1 MTATLPPPAAATET
15 PRAPGGRPAP
25 EPSRRRASRAR
36 HVLLRTPG
44 KLWALGTALVLLSI
58 AWGGLGALIATQHS
72 AAADSVASGNERLT
86 LESRHLY
93 QSIADA
99 DATITAAY
107 LASPTP
113 GLPQLQR
120 YEVDLST
127 AHGDLSVLQA
137 AAGNSPAVGPA
148 LASLSNS
155 LALYAEYIGEAKTEY
170 AMGFPLTGGSF
181 LSVASEQAHLA
192 LLPAANA
199 VFTRENA
206 DLDAANGRATGLP
219 TMIGLLALAV
229 AAGAFFVWAQRW
241 LTRRTNRMF
250 SPGLVIASLA
260 LLGSALWVL
269 VAFAGGR
276 SDLDGGISHGSGPA
290 QNLALAS
297 IGVQQIRGDSV
308 LNVIS
313 RSGSTSFA
321 DDFTAASKEVD
332 GWLGAAGTAQDNAG
346 DAALVA
352 ATQRDA
358 TAWYGVNRQ
367 VYAAGHSAN
376 YAEERNLVIGTGTG
390 TTATGYSLLEADFSR
405 AINADQAVFA
415 SAAASG
421 ASELDPLA
429 GLLAAS
435 AAVMVLGCGWAI
447 SRRLAEYR

>member
-1 MTATLPPPAAATET
+1 MTATLPPPAAAPPTLG
-15 PRAPGGRPAP
+15 APGARPVP
-25 EPSRRRASRAR
+25 ERARRASRAR
-36 HVLLRTPG
+36 RVLLHTPG
-44 KLWALGTALVLLSI
+44 KLWALGAVLVLLSV
-58 AWGGLGALIATQHS
+58 AWGVLGALVASQHS
-72 AAADSVASGNERLT
+72 SAADSVASGNERLA

-93 QSIADA
+93 QSVADA

-113 GLPQLQR
+113 GLPQLDR
-120 YEVDLST
+120 YELDLST

-148 LASLSNS
+148 LNRINNG
-155 LALYAEYIGEAKTEY
+155 LALYAGYIGEAKAAY
-170 AMGFPLTGGSF
+170 ATGYPLTGGSF
-181 LSVASEQAHLA
+181 LQTASEEAHLT

-199 VFTRENA
+199 VFTEENA
-206 DLDAANGRATGLP
+206 NLDAANGQATGLP

-229 AAGAFFVWAQRW
+229 VAGVAFVWAQRW

-250 SPGLVIASLA
+250 SPGLVIAFLV
-260 LLGSALWVL
+260 LLGSALWVV
-269 VAFAGGR
+269 VAFIGGR
-276 SDLDGGISHGSGPA
+276 SDLDNGISHGSGPA

-313 RSGSTSFA
+313 RSGTTSFA
-321 DDFTAASKEVD
+321 EDFTAASKEVD
-332 GWLGAAGTAQDNAG
+332 GWLGAARAAQGNAA

-352 ATQRDA
+352 TAQRDA
-358 TAWYGVNRQ
+358 TAWYGANQQ
-367 VYAAGHSAN
+367 VYTAGHNAN
-376 YAEERNLVIGTGTG
+376 YAEERELVIGSGTG
-390 TTATGYSLLEADFSR
+390 TTATGYSILEKDFSR

-421 ASELDPLA
+421 ASQLDPLA
-429 GLLAAS
+429 GLLAGS